1 MMSGDEKKYPHI
13 RKTANIVFDTLKSM
27 IDKELENENMVD
39 FTITEK
45 DDKKDDIT
53 FRKEL
58 EKFPDENV
66 PLADRKY
73 WEKYASGLKVYII
86 ILYR

>member
-1 MMSGDEKKYPHI
+1 MMSGDEKKYPYI

-45 DDKKDDIT
+45 DDKKDDIS

-58 EKFPDENV
+58 EKFPDKDV
-66 PLADRKY
+66 RLADRKY
-73 WEKYASGLKVYII
+73 WDKYASGLKVYII
-86 ILYR
+86 ILFR